1 MVMKRTRAKYFVL
14 SAALAAALMFTAFV
28 PVACSCSIDAPDFVK
43 DVLVDFADGEQT
55 DIIFASDGWNNGGS
69 FDVEWDPTAVTYEN
83 GLAKLSVID
92 ADEGA
97 TKPYYGAE
105 LRTQKWYNYGYYGVC
120 MKPSGVDGSVS
131 TFFTYTGPYE
141 EYDEEGNLHPW
152 DEIDSESAD
161 GDTTRVQFNYY
172 AGADPANAIG
182 HEHWYELGFDA
193 AEDFHEYGF
202 LWEKDRITWYVDN
215 EPVHQVTAKSSP
227 EGIPSYPSRI
237 MASHWVVNENG
248 EAWAG
253 AYDGSETHAEYKWIS
268 CTSDPIEPIT
278 SLPGS
283 DEPIVTPEP
292 EGGLTE
298 GDELEVTF
306 VSNPDIFSAHTTDGG
321 TTHIEY
327 TTAGNSY
334 APLSLGLTEADPIK
348 TAAAGKNAFTIDV
361 KNNGETDMVV
371 RIDVMD
377 TAIKL
382 SDDFKQEHADKELLL
397 CHQNLNKYAMQDG
410 SILAGATDTVWGGS
424 KFTVKAGE
432 TSTLTV
438 IYDTENFTSG
448 TKDETGTGTNITYTA
463 TGNFDVKTVNI
474 FFDSARGDSETY
486 TGNADISGVNF
497 GTFVM
502 EEGEAPDF
510 GDTST
515 PADSVEATG
524 SFAGMVAWANAYE
537 LKPSANNTA
546 LRVVYSNI
554 PSAWT
559 GIGGTIGIGTND
571 TVTLKI
577 ANGVARDAYLKIDV
591 GYTVGTALTTTVTEC
606 TYTDGGEISGDG
618 KNGFAIPANTTVTV
632 TIKVTNTTEHPVTN
646 MNILIDS
653 LDGFG
658 ECDYTTAYGNLLF
671 SDMTFSSSAAA

>member
-14 SAALAAALMFTAFV
+14 SAALAAALAFTAFV

-43 DVLVDFADGEQT
+43 EVLVDFADGEQK

-69 FDVEWDPTAVTYEN
+69 FDVEWDPTAVTYED
-83 GLAKLSVID
+83 GVAKLSVID

-152 DEIDSESAD
+152 DEIDIEFVG

-202 LWEKDRITWYVDN
+202 LWEEDRITWYVDN
-215 EPVHQVTAKSSP
+215 EPVHQVTAKKSP

-237 MASHWVVNENG
+237 MASHWVVNEGG

-253 AYDGSETHAEYKWIS
+253 VYDGSETHAEYKWIS

-283 DEPIVTPEP
+283 DEPIETP

-306 VSNPDIFSAHTTDGG
+306 KGDPNIFSAHTTDGG

-334 APLSLGLTEADPIK
+334 APLSLGLTEAEIA
-348 TAAAGKNAFTIDV
+348 AAAGKNAFTIDV

-377 TAIKL
+377 TDIAL
-382 SDDFKQEHADKELLL
+382 SEEFKQEHADKELNL

-424 KFTVKAGE
+424 KFTVEAGE

-448 TKDETGTGTNITYTA
+448 TKDKSGAGANITYTA

-474 FFDSARGDSETY
+474 FFDSARNDSETY
-486 TGNADISGVNF
+486 TGDADISGVNF

-524 SFAGMVAWANAYE
+524 SFAGMVAWTNAYE

-554 PSAWT
+554 PNAWT

-591 GYTVGTALTTTVTEC
+591 GYTVENALTTTVTEC
-606 TYTDGGEISGDG
+606 TYTDGGEISGNG
-618 KNGFAIPANTTVTV
+618 KDGFAIPANTTVTV
-632 TIKVTNTTEHPVTN
+632 TIKVTNTTENPVTN

-658 ECDYTTAYGNLLF
+658 GCDYTTAYGNLLF

>member
-1 MVMKRTRAKYFVL
+1 MKRTRAKYFVL

-43 DVLVDFADGEQT
+43 EVLVDFADGEQT

-83 GLAKLSVID
+83 GVAKLSVID

-105 LRTQKWYNYGYYGVC
+105 LRTQKWYKYGYYGVC

-152 DEIDSESAD
+152 DEIDIEFVG

-182 HEHWYELGFDA
+182 HEHWHELGFDA

-202 LWEKDRITWYVDN
+202 LWEEERITWYVDN
-215 EPVHQVTAKSSP
+215 EPVHQVTAKKSP

-253 AYDGSETHAEYKWIS
+253 EYDGSETHAEYKWIS

-283 DEPIVTPEP
+283 GDPIEPP

-298 GDELEVTF
+298 GEELEVTF
-306 VSNPDIFSAHTTDGG
+306 NGDTENIFSEITTDGG

-334 APLSLGLTEADPIK
+334 QPLSLGLTEADPIK

-361 KNNGETDMVV
+361 KNNGKTDMVV

-382 SDDFKQEHADKELLL
+382 SDDFKQEHADKELNL

-424 KFTVKAGE
+424 KFTVEAGE

-448 TKDETGTGTNITYTA
+448 TKDKSGAGANITYTA

-474 FFDSARGDSETY
+474 FFDSARNDGETY
-486 TGNADISGVNF
+486 TGDADISGVNF

-591 GYTVGTALTTTVTEC
+591 GYTVENALTTTVTEC
-606 TYTDGGEISGDG
+606 TYTDGGELSGDG

-653 LDGFG
+653 LEGFG

-671 SDMTFSSSAAA
+671 SDMTFSSSTAA

>member
-14 SAALAAALMFTAFV
+14 SAALAAALAFTAFV

-43 DVLVDFADGEQT
+43 EVLVDFADGEQT

-83 GLAKLSVID
+83 GVAKLSVID

-152 DEIDSESAD
+152 DEIDIEFVG

-202 LWEKDRITWYVDN
+202 LWEEERITWYVDN
-215 EPVHQVTAKSSP
+215 EPVHQVTAKKSP

-253 AYDGSETHAEYKWIS
+253 TYDGSETHAEYKWIS

-283 DEPIVTPEP
+283 DEPIETP

-298 GDELEVTF
+298 GEDLEVKFNGDTE
-306 VSNPDIFSAHTTDGG
+306 NIFSAITTDGG

-327 TTAGNSY
+327 STAGNSY
-334 APLSLGLTEADPIK
+334 KPLSLGLTEAEIA
-348 TAAAGKNAFTIDV
+348 AAAGKNAFTIDV

-377 TAIKL
+377 TAIEL
-382 SDDFKQEHADKELLL
+382 SDEFLQEHSGAKLN
-397 CHQNLNKYAMQDG
+397 HQNLNKYAMQDG
-410 SILAGATDTVWGGS
+410 SILTGATDTVWGGS
-424 KFTVKAGE
+424 KFTVAAGE

-438 IYDTENFTSG
+438 IYDTENFSSG
-448 TKDETGTGTNITYTA
+448 TSANVNYTE

-474 FFDSARGDSETY
+474 FFDSARGDGETY
-486 TGNADISGVNF
+486 TGDADISGVNF

-524 SFAGMVAWANAYE
+524 SFAGMVAWTNAYE

-546 LRVVYSNI
+546 LRVVYSDI
-554 PSAWT
+554 PNAWT
-559 GIGGTIGIGTND
+559 GIGGTIDIGTND

-591 GYTVGTALTTTVTEC
+591 GYTVENALTTTVTEC
-606 TYTDGGEISGDG
+606 TYTDGGELSGNG
-618 KNGFAIPANTTVTV
+618 KDGFAIPANTTVTV
-632 TIKVTNTTEHPVTN
+632 TIKVTNTTENPVTN

-658 ECDYTTAYGNLLF
+658 GCDYTTAYGNLLF

>member
-14 SAALAAALMFTAFV
+14 SAALAAALAFTAFV

-43 DVLVDFADGEQT
+43 EVLVDFAGGEQK

-83 GLAKLSVID
+83 GVAKLSVID

-105 LRTQKWYNYGYYGVC
+105 LRTQKWYHYGYYGVC

-152 DEIDSESAD
+152 DEIDIEFVG

-215 EPVHQVTAKSSP
+215 EPVHQVTAKKSP

-253 AYDGSETHAEYKWIS
+253 EYDGSETHAEYKWIS

-283 DEPIVTPEP
+283 GEPIEPP

-306 VSNPDIFSAHTTDGG
+306 NGDTENIFSEITPDGG

-327 TTAGNSY
+327 STAGNSY
-334 APLSLGLTEADPIK
+334 KPLSLGLTEAEIA
-348 TAAAGKNAFTIDV
+348 AAAGKNAFTIDV

-377 TAIKL
+377 TAIAL
-382 SDDFKQEHADKELLL
+382 SDEFLQEHSGATLN
-397 CHQNLNKYAMQDG
+397 HQNLNKYAMQDG
-410 SILAGATDTVWGGS
+410 SILTGATDTVWGGS
-424 KFTVKAGE
+424 KFTVAAGT
-432 TSTLTV
+432 TSALTV
-438 IYDTENFTSG
+438 IYDTENFSSG
-448 TKDETGTGTNITYTA
+448 TSANVNYTE

-486 TGNADISGVNF
+486 TGDADISGVNF

-502 EEGEAPDF
+502 EMPTAPSPVTPDGTDGEALTF
-510 GDTST
+510 SGEGSNYVLT
-515 PADSVEATG
+515 PASDNTAVNVVYEGVGQTYKSITADASAFLSGNDVFSMTITNTGTTTISVRVDINDTTVPSAPVCKNVSATMDGTEVTTDATYGGSFFREIQPGKTVTAVINYGSPAHSVMIMIDSFDADATG
-524 SFAGMVAWANAYE
+524 LGRAG
-537 LKPSANNTA
+537 
-546 LRVVYSNI
+546 
-554 PSAWT
+554 
-559 GIGGTIGIGTND
+559 G
-571 TVTLKI
+571 VT
-577 ANGVARDAYLKIDV
+577 
-591 GYTVGTALTTTVTEC
+591 
-606 TYTDGGEISGDG
+606 
-618 KNGFAIPANTTVTV
+618 
-632 TIKVTNTTEHPVTN
+632 
-646 MNILIDS
+646 
-653 LDGFG
+653 FG
-658 ECDYTTAYGNLLF
+658 NF
-671 SDMTFSSSAAA
+671 TFSSSAAA

>member
-1 MVMKRTRAKYFVL
+1 MKRTRAKYFVL

-152 DEIDSESAD
+152 DEIDIEFVG

>member
-14 SAALAAALMFTAFV
+14 SAALAAALAFTAFV

-43 DVLVDFADGEQT
+43 EVLVDFAEGEQT

-69 FDVEWDPTAVTYEN
+69 FDVEWDSTAVTYEN
-83 GLAKLSVID
+83 GVAKLSVID

-105 LRTQKWYNYGYYGVC
+105 MRTQKWYHYGYYGVC

-152 DEIDSESAD
+152 DEIDIEFVGS
-161 GDTTRVQFNYY
+161 DTTRVQFNYY

-182 HEHWYELGFDA
+182 HEHWHELGFDA

-202 LWEKDRITWYVDN
+202 LWEEDRITWYVDN
-215 EPVHQVTAKSSP
+215 EPVHQVTAKKSP
-227 EGIPSYPSRI
+227 EGIPSYPGRI

-283 DEPIVTPEP
+283 DDPIEPP

-306 VSNPDIFSAHTTDGG
+306 NGDTENIFSALTTDGG

-334 APLSLGLTEADPIK
+334 QPLSLGLTEAEK

-361 KNNGETDMVV
+361 KNNGDTDMVV

-377 TAIKL
+377 TAIAL
-382 SDDFKQEHADKELLL
+382 SEEFKQEHEGATLN
-397 CHQNLNKYAMQDG
+397 HQSLNKYAMQDG
-410 SILAGATDTVWGGS
+410 SILTGATDTAWGGS
-424 KFTVKAGE
+424 KFTVKAGT
-432 TSTLTV
+432 TSALTV

-448 TKDETGTGTNITYTA
+448 TSANVNYTA

-474 FFDSARGDSETY
+474 FFDSARNDGATY
-486 TGNADISGVNF
+486 TGDADISGVNF

-502 EEGEAPDF
+502 EEEAPDF

-524 SFAGMVAWANAYE
+524 SFAGMVAWTNAYE
-537 LKPSANNTA
+537 LKPSANGTA

-554 PSAWT
+554 PNAWT

-591 GYTVGTALTTTVTEC
+591 GYTVGNALTTTVTEC
-606 TYTDGGEISGDG
+606 TYTDGGELSGNG
-618 KNGFAIPANTTVTV
+618 KDGFAIPANTTVTV
-632 TIKVTNTTEHPVTN
+632 TIKVTNTVENPVTN

-658 ECDYTTAYGNLLF
+658 GCDYTTAYGNLLF